1 MPSYAYRAYTAEGR
15 RRDGVVEAAG
25 TSAAEQSLW
34 IEGLKIVRLGPA
46 PQKKTMAD
54 YFPSLYRISKTD
66 LILFTRQLATFV
78 GAGIP
83 MSRALAVGVRIF
95 AEFKV
100 ELPLTPRILIGIV
113 GGARRF
119 IAVIGGTVMVVSA
132 GIFFGLRTVRGRN
145 FKDRASLRVPIFG
158 PIVLATIL
166 NRFSRTLAMVLKAG
180 VPLGQTF
187 DAVIAGT
194 GNSVFRQG
202 LATVKEQMTGGE
214 GFAGPLSRTGLFPPM
229 LTQMVRVG
237 EETGTLDAYLEQAAD
252 FYEEELDYR
261 IRQMTSLIEP
271 VLTG

>member
-66 LILFTRQLATFV
+66 LVFF
-78 GAGIP
+78 
-83 MSRALAVGVRIF
+83 ALPAFVRIF

-100 ELPLTPRILIGIV
+100 ELPLTTRILIGIV
-113 GGARRF
+113 DGARRF
-119 IAVIGGTVMVVSA
+119 IAVIGGTVLVVSA
-132 GIFFGLRTVRGRN
+132 GIFFGMRTERGRN
-145 FKDRASLRVPIFG
+145 FKDRASLRAPIFG

-187 DAVIAGT
+187 DAVIA
-194 GNSVFRQG
+194 V
-202 LATVKEQMTGGE
+202 
-214 GFAGPLSRTGLFPPM
+214 
-229 LTQMVRVG
+229 
-237 EETGTLDAYLEQAAD
+237 
-252 FYEEELDYR
+252 
-261 IRQMTSLIEP
+261 
-271 VLTG
+271 